1 MPISEVKVSP
11 WRAFTVVYTM
21 INSYNVLLSLC
32 VQCLGVLVTVAGFVV
47 IFLVGSYNEPAFPHA
62 IVGIILTTLMI
73 QQFLSGIL

>member
-1 MPISEVKVSP
+1 MSKLIIIFCIPLKPIPVM
-11 WRAFTVVYTM
+11 FD
-21 INSYNVLLSLC
+21 VLLSLC

-62 IVGIILTTLMI
+62 IVGIVLTTLMI

>member
-1 MPISEVKVSP
+1 M
-11 WRAFTVVYTM
+11 FD
-21 INSYNVLLSLC
+21 VLLSLC

-62 IVGIILTTLMI
+62 IVGIVLTTLMI